1 MENATEGDTDALI
14 GEVAHIVGQSAEGG
28 PRSDDPVPGGDRGGV
43 ANLVLLC
50 PTCHTIVDRQSATY
64 TVERLLGIKE
74 SHESWVRERLRID
87 ARASAP
93 RRREHI
99 HSALLAVDRMP
110 RYVYTAPCLIG
121 DGDVRAR
128 IRAPADP
135 SVMLPSFVQDK
146 LLIAFWPLTEPH
158 GPFADV
164 IHEAGAAERQETR
177 EWWDDPVR
185 SGWLVTLLNRALNK
199 LTGRRGLNLD
209 KAHKRYYFEPEREEV
224 TPEGSEPGASPTIVA
239 RPRKVTYRPLSLSTS
254 ELHVVWQPK
263 KRSTGELRNHW
274 KHRAVGLRFHRV
286 SPDQWVLSLRPEHR
300 FTTDG
305 FTPMVPKATGRRAT
319 REKSRMYNIDL
330 LGELQFWRDF
340 LADGKPF
347 IEMNFGHERLVIDA
361 HLLAG
366 EIEWPGVTGD
376 SVSFKNERA
385 EMDLF
390 ASAAYDA
397 ALEAGLDDDDE
408 LEDDGGGSDADLD
421 DWEAEELDALAVEH
435 GMPNHDADAA
445 E

>member
-1 MENATEGDTDALI
+1 
-14 GEVAHIVGQSAEGG
+14 V
-28 PRSDDPVPGGDRGGV
+28 
-43 ANLVLLC
+43 
-50 PTCHTIVDRQSATY
+50 
-64 TVERLLGIKE
+64 
-74 SHESWVRERLRID
+74 
-87 ARASAP
+87 
-93 RRREHI
+93 
-99 HSALLAVDRMP
+99 
-110 RYVYTAPCLIG
+110 
-121 DGDVRAR
+121 
-128 IRAPADP
+128 
-135 SVMLPSFVQDK
+135 
-146 LLIAFWPLTEPH
+146 
-158 GPFADV
+158 
-164 IHEAGAAERQETR
+164 AGAAERHETR

-209 KAHKRYYFEPEREEV
+209 KAHKRYYFEPVREELV
-224 TPEGSEPGASPTIVA
+224 PNENEPGTSPTVVTK
-239 RPRKVTYRPLSLSTS
+239 PRKVSYRPLNSSTS

-330 LGELQFWRDF
+330 LAELQFWRDF

-347 IEMNFGHERLVIDA
+347 IEMNFGQERLVVDA

-366 EIEWPGVTGD
+366 EIEWPGVAGD

-385 EMDLF
+385 ELDLF
-390 ASAAYDA
+390 TSAAYFT

-408 LEDDGGGSDADLD
+408 PDDDGGGSDADLD
-421 DWEAEELDALAVEH
+421 EWEAEELDALAAEQEALE
-435 GMPNHDADAA
+435 DADPA
-445 E
+445 ER